1 MSIRKFVQ
9 QIRPMEEFYLP
20 PKDKVEQIQSYLHEL
35 TVSPDYQSKG
45 VFNPFYVL
53 NIPEDDIRPSV
64 GDGEIKYK
72 CVDVGSGKLI
82 KRYGRGKFHFQVNVN
97 DQDTNFYVITPK
109 QGFVTA
115 HYGQK
120 TRKSATASSNVNEFL
135 TVYFL
140 LHKEYTD
147 AKTFMSDIGGKTGP
161 TGVLDGGGN
170 AVTYEDLIELIDKD
184 ETAERDIE
192 IGYKNSLVVTKDL
205 PNTIDKVFWVPAIKP
220 DGVGSKNPSDVI
232 IKLIDG
238 SYVGYSNKI
247 SAGKDATPKINTNIT
262 AFYSKLGD
270 KTQLKNIQKMIDDAW
285 NNASKTI
292 DNKTPNAHKAIN
304 AFDISKEKF
313 SESSSK
319 RKFATLARAFQKDRL
334 KFYTTDFYYKF
345 RNNLISAFSNYISN
359 SANMIYLLNT
369 VGFYTYDDPD
379 ATPCPYKLLIG
390 SETGSTIKEVSSD
403 ESQRQIFFTK
413 KSIDLTSIRTS
424 YDNKSQSFNLSFGFR
439 PLGKVISA
447 PITLRTR
454 AQGGWSGKSLYIT
467 TSGFKVK

>member
-1 MSIRKFVQ
+1 MFGFKK
-9 QIRPMEEFYLP
+9 YL
-20 PKDKVEQIQSYLHEL
+20 VEL

-72 CVDVGSGKLI
+72 SVDVGSGTLI
-82 KRYGRGKFHFQVNVN
+82 KRYGRGNFHFQVNVN
-97 DQDTNFYVITPK
+97 GEDTNFYVITPK
-109 QGFVTA
+109 KGFVTA

-140 LHKEYTD
+140 LHKDYTD

-161 TGVLDGGGN
+161 TGVLDGAGKS
-170 AVTYEDLIELIDKD
+170 VTYEDLVELIDKD
-184 ETAERDIE
+184 ETAERDIQ
-192 IGYKNSLVVTKDL
+192 IGYKNSIVVAKDL

-220 DGVGSKNPSDVI
+220 DGVGSKNPSDVV

-238 SYVGYSNKI
+238 TYVGYSNKI

-270 KTQLKNIQKMIDDAW
+270 KRQLKSIQNMIDDAW
-285 NNASKTI
+285 NDAASTI
-292 DNKTPNAHKAIN
+292 EVTTPNAHKAIST
-304 AFDISKEKF
+304 FSISGEGF

-319 RKFATLARAFQKDRL
+319 RAFATLARAFQKDKL
-334 KFYTTDFYYKF
+334 KFYADDFYYKF
-345 RNNLISAFSNYISN
+345 RNNLISAFSTYISD
-359 SANMIYLLNT
+359 SRNMVYLLNT
-369 VGFYTYDDPD
+369 VGFYTYDDPN

-390 SETGSTIKEVSSD
+390 SEKGSTIKEVSSD
-403 ESQRQIFFTK
+403 EKQRQIFFTK
-413 KSIDLTSIRTS
+413 KPSDLTQIRTS
-424 YDNKSQSFNLSFGFR
+424 YDNKSQSFALSFGYR
-439 PLGKVISA
+439 PLGKIISA

-454 AQGGWSGKSLYIT
+454 AAGGWSGKSLYVT

>member
-1 MSIRKFVQ
+1 MFGFKK
-9 QIRPMEEFYLP
+9 YL
-20 PKDKVEQIQSYLHEL
+20 VEL

-72 CVDVGSGKLI
+72 SVDVGSGTLI
-82 KRYGRGKFHFQVNVN
+82 KRYGRGNFHFQVNVN
-97 DQDTNFYVITPK
+97 GEDTNFYVITPK
-109 QGFVTA
+109 KGFVTA

-140 LHKEYTD
+140 LHKDYTD

-161 TGVLDGGGN
+161 TGVLDGAGKS
-170 AVTYEDLIELIDKD
+170 VTYEDLVELIDKD
-184 ETAERDIE
+184 ETAERDIQ
-192 IGYKNSLVVTKDL
+192 IGYKNSIVVAKDL

-220 DGVGSKNPSDVI
+220 DGVGSKNPSDVV

-238 SYVGYSNKI
+238 TYVGYSNKI

-270 KTQLKNIQKMIDDAW
+270 KRQLKSIQNMIDDAW
-285 NNASKTI
+285 NDAASTI
-292 DNKTPNAHKAIN
+292 EVTTPNAHKAIST
-304 AFDISKEKF
+304 FSISGEGF

-319 RKFATLARAFQKDRL
+319 RAFATLARAFQKDKL
-334 KFYTTDFYYKF
+334 KFYADDFYYKF
-345 RNNLISAFSNYISN
+345 RNNLISAFSTYISD
-359 SANMIYLLNT
+359 SRNMVYLLNT
-369 VGFYTYDDPD
+369 VGFYTYDDPN

-390 SETGSTIKEVSSD
+390 SEKGSTIKEVSSD
-403 ESQRQIFFTK
+403 EKQRQIFFTK
-413 KSIDLTSIRTS
+413 KPSDLTQIRTT
-424 YDNKSQSFNLSFGFR
+424 YDNKSQSFALSFGYK
-439 PLGKVISA
+439 PLGKIISA

-454 AQGGWSGKSLYIT
+454 AAGGWSGKSLYVT

>member
-1 MSIRKFVQ
+1 MFGFKK
-9 QIRPMEEFYLP
+9 YL
-20 PKDKVEQIQSYLHEL
+20 VEL

-72 CVDVGSGKLI
+72 NVDVGSGTLI
-82 KRYGRGKFHFQVNVN
+82 KRYGRGNFHFQVNVN
-97 DQDTNFYVITPK
+97 GEDTNFYVITPK
-109 QGFVTA
+109 KGFVTA

-140 LHKEYTD
+140 LHKDYTD

-161 TGVLDGGGN
+161 TGVLDGAGKS
-170 AVTYEDLIELIDKD
+170 VTYEDLVELIDKD
-184 ETAERDIE
+184 ETAERDIQ
-192 IGYKNSLVVTKDL
+192 IGYKNSIVVAKDL

-220 DGVGSKNPSDVI
+220 DGVGSKNPSDVV

-238 SYVGYSNKI
+238 TYVGYSNKI

-270 KTQLKNIQKMIDDAW
+270 KRQLKSIQNMIDDAW
-285 NNASKTI
+285 NDAASTI
-292 DNKTPNAHKAIN
+292 EVTTPNAHKAIST
-304 AFDISKEKF
+304 FSISGEGF

-319 RKFATLARAFQKDRL
+319 RAFATLARAFQKDKL
-334 KFYTTDFYYKF
+334 KFYADDFYYKF
-345 RNNLISAFSNYISN
+345 RNNLISAFSTYISD
-359 SANMIYLLNT
+359 SRNMVYLLNT

-379 ATPCPYKLLIG
+379 ATPCPYKPLIG
-390 SETGSTIKEVSSD
+390 SEKGSTIKEVSSD
-403 ESQRQIFFTK
+403 EKQRQIFFTK
-413 KSIDLTSIRTS
+413 KPSDLTQIRTT
-424 YDNKSQSFNLSFGFR
+424 YDNKSQSFALSFGYK
-439 PLGKVISA
+439 PLGKIISA

-454 AQGGWSGKSLYIT
+454 AAGGWSGKSLYVT

>member
-1 MSIRKFVQ
+1 MFGFKK
-9 QIRPMEEFYLP
+9 YL
-20 PKDKVEQIQSYLHEL
+20 VEL

-72 CVDVGSGKLI
+72 SVDVGSGTLI
-82 KRYGRGKFHFQVNVN
+82 KRYGKGNFHFQVNVN
-97 DQDTNFYVITPK
+97 GEDTNFYIITPK
-109 QGFVTA
+109 KGFVTA

-140 LHKEYTD
+140 LHKDYTD

-161 TGVLDGGGN
+161 TGVLDGAGKS
-170 AVTYEDLIELIDKD
+170 VTYEDLIELIDKD
-184 ETAERDIE
+184 ETAERDIQ
-192 IGYKNSLVVTKDL
+192 IGYKNSVVVAKDL

-220 DGVGSKNPSDVI
+220 DGVGSKNPSDVV

-238 SYVGYSNKI
+238 TYVGYSNKI

-270 KTQLKNIQKMIDDAW
+270 KRQLKSIQNMIDDAW
-285 NNASKTI
+285 NDAASTI
-292 DNKTPNAHKAIN
+292 EVTTPNAHKAIST
-304 AFDISKEKF
+304 FSISGEGF

-319 RKFATLARAFQKDRL
+319 RAFATLARAFQKDKL
-334 KFYTTDFYYKF
+334 KFYADDFYYKF
-345 RNNLISAFSNYISN
+345 RNNLISAFSTYISD
-359 SANMIYLLNT
+359 SRNMVYLLNT

-390 SETGSTIKEVSSD
+390 SEKGSTIKEVSSD
-403 ESQRQIFFTK
+403 EKQRQIFFTK
-413 KSIDLTSIRTS
+413 KPSDLTQIRTS
-424 YDNKSQSFNLSFGFR
+424 YDNKSQSFALSFGYR
-439 PLGKVISA
+439 PLGKIISA

-454 AQGGWSGKSLYIT
+454 AAGGWSGKSLYVT

>member
-1 MSIRKFVQ
+1 MFGFKK
-9 QIRPMEEFYLP
+9 YL
-20 PKDKVEQIQSYLHEL
+20 VEL

-72 CVDVGSGKLI
+72 SVDVGSGTLI
-82 KRYGRGKFHFQVNVN
+82 KRYGKGNFHFQVNVN
-97 DQDTNFYVITPK
+97 GEDTNFYIITPK
-109 QGFVTA
+109 KGFVTA

-140 LHKEYTD
+140 LHKDYTD

-161 TGVLDGGGN
+161 TGVLDGAGKS
-170 AVTYEDLIELIDKD
+170 VTYEDLVELIDKD
-184 ETAERDIE
+184 ETAERDIQ
-192 IGYKNSLVVTKDL
+192 IGYKNSIVVAKDL

-220 DGVGSKNPSDVI
+220 DGVGSKNPSDVV

-238 SYVGYSNKI
+238 TYVGYSNKI

-270 KTQLKNIQKMIDDAW
+270 KRQLKSIQNMIDDAW
-285 NNASKTI
+285 NDAASTI
-292 DNKTPNAHKAIN
+292 DVTTPNAHKAIST
-304 AFDISKEKF
+304 FSISGEGF

-319 RKFATLARAFQKDRL
+319 RAFATLARAFQKDKL
-334 KFYTTDFYYKF
+334 KFYADDFYYKF
-345 RNNLISAFSNYISN
+345 RNNLISAFSTYISD
-359 SANMIYLLNT
+359 SRNMVYLLNT
-369 VGFYTYDDPD
+369 VGFYTYDDPN

-390 SETGSTIKEVSSD
+390 SEKGSTIKEVSSD
-403 ESQRQIFFTK
+403 EKQRQIFFTK
-413 KSIDLTSIRTS
+413 KPSDLTQIRTS
-424 YDNKSQSFNLSFGFR
+424 YDNKSQSFALSFGYR
-439 PLGKVISA
+439 PLGKIISA

-454 AQGGWSGKSLYIT
+454 AAGGWSGKSLYVT

>member
-1 MSIRKFVQ
+1 MFGFKK
-9 QIRPMEEFYLP
+9 YL
-20 PKDKVEQIQSYLHEL
+20 VEL

-72 CVDVGSGKLI
+72 NVDVGSGTLI
-82 KRYGRGKFHFQVNVN
+82 KRYGRGNFHFQVNVN
-97 DQDTNFYVITPK
+97 GEDTNFYVITPK
-109 QGFVTA
+109 KGFVTA

-140 LHKEYTD
+140 LHKDYTD

-161 TGVLDGGGN
+161 TGVLDGAGKS
-170 AVTYEDLIELIDKD
+170 VTYEDLVELIDKD
-184 ETAERDIE
+184 ETAERDIQ
-192 IGYKNSLVVTKDL
+192 IGYKNSIVVAKDL

-220 DGVGSKNPSDVI
+220 DGVGSKNPSDVV

-238 SYVGYSNKI
+238 TYVGYSNKI

-270 KTQLKNIQKMIDDAW
+270 KRQLKSIQNMIDDAW
-285 NNASKTI
+285 NDAASTI
-292 DNKTPNAHKAIN
+292 EVTTPNAHKAIST
-304 AFDISKEKF
+304 FSISGEGF

-319 RKFATLARAFQKDRL
+319 RAFATLARAFQKDKL
-334 KFYTTDFYYKF
+334 KFYADDFYYKF
-345 RNNLISAFSNYISN
+345 RNNLISAFSTYISD
-359 SANMIYLLNT
+359 SRNMVYLLNT

-390 SETGSTIKEVSSD
+390 SEKGSTIKEVSSD
-403 ESQRQIFFTK
+403 EKQRQIFFTK
-413 KSIDLTSIRTS
+413 KPSDLTQIRTT
-424 YDNKSQSFNLSFGFR
+424 YDNKSQSFALSFGYK
-439 PLGKVISA
+439 PLGKIISA

-454 AQGGWSGKSLYIT
+454 AAGGWSGKSLYVT

>member
-1 MSIRKFVQ
+1 MFGFKK
-9 QIRPMEEFYLP
+9 YLR
-20 PKDKVEQIQSYLHEL
+20 EL

-53 NIPEDDIRPSV
+53 NVPEDDIRPSV

-72 CVDVGSGKLI
+72 SVDVGSGTLI
-82 KRYGRGKFHFQVNVN
+82 KRYGKGNFHFQVNVN
-97 DQDTNFYVITPK
+97 GEDTNFYIITPK
-109 QGFVTA
+109 KGFVTA

-140 LHKEYTD
+140 LHKDYTD

-161 TGVLDGGGN
+161 TGVLDGAGKS
-170 AVTYEDLIELIDKD
+170 VTYEDLIELIDKD
-184 ETAERDIE
+184 ETAERDIQ
-192 IGYKNSLVVTKDL
+192 IGYKNSVVVAKDL

-220 DGVGSKNPSDVI
+220 DGVGSKNPSDVV

-238 SYVGYSNKI
+238 TYVGYSNKI

-270 KTQLKNIQKMIDDAW
+270 KRQLKSIQNMIDDAW
-285 NNASKTI
+285 NDAASTI
-292 DNKTPNAHKAIN
+292 EVTTPNAHKAIST
-304 AFDISKEKF
+304 FSISGEGF

-319 RKFATLARAFQKDRL
+319 RAFATLARAFQKDKL
-334 KFYTTDFYYKF
+334 KFYADDFYYKF
-345 RNNLISAFSNYISN
+345 RNNLISAFSTYISD
-359 SANMIYLLNT
+359 SRNMVYLLNT
-369 VGFYTYDDPD
+369 VGFYTYDDPN

-390 SETGSTIKEVSSD
+390 SEKGSTIKEVSSD
-403 ESQRQIFFTK
+403 EKQRQIFFTK
-413 KSIDLTSIRTS
+413 KPSDLTQIRTS
-424 YDNKSQSFNLSFGFR
+424 YDNKSQSFALSFGYR
-439 PLGKVISA
+439 PLGKMISA

-454 AQGGWSGKSLYIT
+454 AAGGWSGKSLYVT